1 MGGFILLY
9 YIILVLM
16 SLRFIFNF
24 KRKNLFNKIW
34 GDFFGKVVRRP
45 IKGYNFGN

>member
-16 SLRFIFNF
+16 SLKSIFNF
-24 KRKNLFNKIW
+24 EKKNLFNKIW
-34 GDFFGKVVRRP
+34 VFFSGEVVGGLF
-45 IKGYNFGN
+45 KNYNFGN